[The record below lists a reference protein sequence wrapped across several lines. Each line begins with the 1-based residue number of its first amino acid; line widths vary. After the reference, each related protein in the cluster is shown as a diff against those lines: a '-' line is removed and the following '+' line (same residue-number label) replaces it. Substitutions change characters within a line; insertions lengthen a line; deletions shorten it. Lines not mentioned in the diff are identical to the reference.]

1 MELADS
7 DPSEQPLTVMSLAM
21 KSLVASLDVKVSAI
35 PAVFV
40 EAPLVTALV
49 EMVIVGAVLSI
60 VTAPVFAVVSA
71 SPVLPAAS

>member
-7 DPSEQPLTVMSLAM
+7 DPSEHPLTVMSLAM

-49 EMVIVGAVLSI
+49 EIVMVGAVLSI
-60 VTAPVFAVVSA
+60 VTAPVFAVVSV

>member
-49 EMVIVGAVLSI
+49 EIVMVGAVLSI
-60 VTAPVFAVVSA
+60 VTAPVFAVVSV